1 MNLPSQQILVN
12 ITKFL
17 PSWGVLSPEDLSITS
32 LAGLTNITLKI
43 KVIETC
49 EKYKEI
55 TPNILIYRHFC
66 SSPEF
71 INPETERLVF
81 ETLSLAGIGPQT
93 YGYCSEFRLEEFIN
107 GTHPNR
113 VDMAS
118 SKMIR
123 ALAEPIAKIHLLNVD
138 LDKVPIMKKFLEN
151 EENIVRAK
159 GIFDLNGNKDSRI
172 DILREILCKSE
183 AEFMLKEEKGKG
195 VTFCHND
202 LNPTN
207 IFLVNNE
214 KIEFKF
220 IDGEYAGYNYR
231 GFDIASIFIEIS
243 FNYDDFPKY
252 FFTPE
257 LFAKE
262 NNIREFCEFYLFFQ
276 KQQLLNEQK
285 FKREEIFACDLKEE
299 NIAKLCDVKLF
310 REEVEELVNILYII
324 IYFVFFHTLFFFNIF
339 CDSSKYLFLK
349 NFFLFLL
356 DKRS

>member
-1 MNLPSQQILVN
+1 MNLSNQHILLN

-17 PSWGVLSPEDLSITS
+17 PCWGVLSQEDINITS

-55 TPNILIYRHFC
+55 SPNILIYRHFC
-66 SSPEF
+66 SNPEF
-71 INPETERLVF
+71 INPETERIVF
-81 ETLSLAGIGPQT
+81 ETLSSAGIGPQT

-107 GTHPNR
+107 GIHPNR
-113 VDMAS
+113 FDMAS
-118 SKMIR
+118 SKIIR
-123 ALAEPIAKIHLLNVD
+123 ALAEPIAKIHLLNVA
-138 LDKVPIMKKFLEN
+138 LDKIPIMKKFLEN
-151 EENIVRAK
+151 EENLMRAK
-159 GIFDLNGNKDSRI
+159 EIFEFHSKKDSRFDVI
-172 DILREILCKSE
+172 NEILCKAE

-195 VTFCHND
+195 VRFCHND

-207 IFLVNNE
+207 IFLIDNE
-214 KIEFKF
+214 KLEFKF

-276 KQQLLNEQK
+276 KQTILNEPK
-285 FKREEIFACDLKEE
+285 FKREEIFACDLNEE
-299 NIAKLCDVKLF
+299 DIAKLCDVKIF
-310 REEVEELVNILYII
+310 REEVEELVNILFLFF
-324 IYFVFFHTLFFFNIF
+324 YFIVFFIFFMYFFLNYHNFKNLFF
-339 CDSSKYLFLK
+339 L
-349 NFFLFLL
+349 
-356 DKRS
+356 